1 MKTYKCPECGETW
14 ENEVPETCQKCGCTS
29 DKFIESE
36 NNSPVEEQIYYQSDD
51 ILITSKLWSFDF
63 TSEKNINGLYFP
75 TKSISAVCIQ
85 RYRKWWVYLLLG
97 ILFTI
102 YGFYKIFQYDSYI
115 MNRINPFGMLEW
127 FGYLL
132 LIVGVFL
139 CFEGFIL
146 SMQRRIMIYTHNSQA
161 VHKIEMSSGSK
172 ELLNAM
178 LKCLKENT

>member
-51 ILITSKLWSFDF
+51 ILITSKLWSFNF
-63 TSEKNINGLYFP
+63 ASKKNINGLYFP

-97 ILFTI
+97 VLFII
-102 YGFYKIFQYDSYI
+102 YGFYKDYNYHKYFMTGWDDILGAFVS
-115 MNRINPFGMLEW
+115 
-127 FGYLL
+127 
-132 LIVGVFL
+132 IVGAIL
-139 CFEGFIL
+139 CMCGFTL
-146 SMQRRIMIYTHNSQA
+146 CMHRRIMIYTHNSQA
-161 VHKIEMSSGSK
+161 THKIEISSRGK